1 MTKSSI
7 GLLLLSVVGTPM
19 AHAQVPSGEAA
30 HPFAASMEERRRTIV
45 DTERGI
51 TQEAMMESI
60 GEEQMKAFLDAAL
73 VRLVLSPEG
82 KFTSYTMPGGE
93 LVSFKLGRKAIS
105 TGQGSSLD
113 ENDWVVRTG
122 EFPVPKRPQSVTLSI
137 RAGDSQIDTKCFNE
151 FEPSDQPVTFHMGM
165 LEGVFCVGLVE
176 EDGG

>member
-73 VRLVLSPEG
+73 VRLVLSPDG

-105 TGQGSSLD
+105 TGKETTQD
-113 ENDWVVRTG
+113 ENDWAVRTG
-122 EFPVPKRPQSVTLSI
+122 EFAVPKRPQTVTLLVK
-137 RAGDSQIDTKCFNE
+137 AGDAELDTQCFNE
-151 FEPSDQPVTFHMGM
+151 FEPSGEPVTFHLGL
-165 LEGVFCVGLVE
+165 LEGVFCIGLVE
-176 EDGG
+176 DGG

>member
-1 MTKSSI
+1 MPKSSI
-7 GLLLLSVVGTPM
+7 GLLLLSVVGSPM

-73 VRLVLSPEG
+73 VRLVLSPKG

-93 LVSFKLGRKAIS
+93 LVSFKLGRKTVSAGNGS
-105 TGQGSSLD
+105 TLD
-113 ENDWVVRTG
+113 ENDWVVRSG
-122 EFPVPKRPQSVTLSI
+122 EFAVPKRPQSVTLLVK
-137 RAGDSQIDTKCFNE
+137 AGDNEIQTRCFNE
-151 FEPSDQPVTFHMGM
+151 FTPSDEPVTFHMGM

-176 EDGG
+176 DGG